1 MSSKLL
7 ARFDALRASG
17 AAALLSAGL
26 LASCGGGGQITPF
39 APTRVLAFGD
49 ELSLIQADGSKY
61 SIDAFKQITVNGVLT
76 DDPPALDCVRNP
88 LWIQTVAA
96 GFGLAFDRC
105 LGTATAA
112 TGQVRAQLGNKVADL
127 PAQIAGVT
135 GAALGEQDLALVMVG
150 MHDVLEL
157 YAQYPTVDQ
166 GTLLAQAGS
175 RGKSLGSQVNALA
188 RSGPAVVVLTVPDIG
203 KSPFA
208 LAQNTSSGDA
218 TRAAFITALVEK
230 FNNSMSVELINDGR
244 LIGLVYADIEIQNMV
259 KFPTTYGLV
268 NVVAPACLGSAVLPA
283 CTSATLVPA
292 DTVTNAAAATATTW
306 LWADSLRLSPA
317 GQARLGTLA
326 AARARSNP
334 F

>member
-17 AAALLSAGL
+17 AAALLAAGL

-49 ELSLIQADGSKY
+49 ELSAIEADGRKY

-76 DDPPALDCVRNP
+76 DDPPNIDCARNP
-88 LWIQTVAA
+88 LWIQTVASN
-96 GFGLAFDRC
+96 FGLALDRC
-105 LGTATAA
+105 LGTATVAA
-112 TGQVRAQLGNKVADL
+112 GQVRAQAGHKVADL
-127 PAQIAGVT
+127 PTQVAGVQ
-135 GAALGEQDLALVMVG
+135 GDALGEKDLALVMIG
-150 MHDVLEL
+150 MHDILEL

-175 RGKSLGSQVNALA
+175 RGKSLGAQVNTLA

-218 TRAAFITALVEK
+218 TRAAFITTLVEK

-244 LIGLVYADIEIQNMV
+244 LIGLVYADIELQNMV
-259 KFPTTYGLV
+259 KFPATYGLV
-268 NVVAPACLGSAVLPA
+268 NVVAPACLASALLPG
-283 CTSATLVPA
+283 CNTATLVPA
-292 DTVTNAAAATATTW
+292 DAATGAAAATATTW
-306 LWADSLRLSPA
+306 LWADNLRLSPA

-326 AARARSNP
+326 TTRARGNP